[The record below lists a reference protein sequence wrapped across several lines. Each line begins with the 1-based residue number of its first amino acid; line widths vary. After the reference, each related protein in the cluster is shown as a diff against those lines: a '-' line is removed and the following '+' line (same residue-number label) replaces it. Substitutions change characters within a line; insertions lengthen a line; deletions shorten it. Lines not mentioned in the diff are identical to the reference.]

1 MNSDSNIVIQKLDE
15 FIRRYYKNQLIKGI
29 IYSFGILLSAFFTV
43 TILEYLGEF
52 NMVIRAFLF
61 FAFIAA
67 VVLVLY
73 NYIAVPLLKL
83 NKIGNIISYN
93 EAANII
99 GKHFSMVKDKL
110 LNLIQLQNKQGLT
123 DSAELLLASIHQK
136 TIELTP
142 VPFSM
147 AVDLNENKKYLK
159 YVLPLFFGAT
169 VILIFWPQL
178 ITKSTKRLV
187 NYQTYYEKEMPFKFN
202 IQNKNLTTLQTEDFK
217 LEVDMV
223 GNSVPNEVFIEING
237 IEYKLE
243 KSTSSS
249 FHYIFSNVQKSTSFQ
264 LSAAGFLSKE
274 YELIVLP
281 KPSLLQFN
289 LQLIYPN
296 YLNKANEN
304 ISNTGDLQI
313 PQGTKIK
320 WIFNTKN
327 TSDLFLRF
335 SDSSATPQKN
345 GENQFVYSRKFLK
358 SNNYSIKVLNKFVL
372 KALDSVNYS
381 IHVILDQS
389 PLIDVNEKRDSLE
402 PKNIYFSGQIKDDYG
417 FSRLTFHSKKIATDS
432 IGLVTETN
440 ASVPIKFL
448 NSNSSQ
454 AYFYF
459 LDAKAF
465 NLNPGDKIEYY
476 FEVFD
481 NDGVNGPK
489 AAKTQV
495 MIFKAPTTEEINQS
509 SEKNN
514 SEIKKDLEESIQK
527 AKQLQKDVNELA
539 KKINEKKQLGYE
551 EKKNIE
557 ELIKKQQALQN
568 KINEVKQQNEQNIKQ
583 QNEFTKTDESIME
596 KQKQLEQLFE
606 NVMTPEMK
614 KLFDELNKMLEQL
627 DKTQVQEKLEELKLT
642 NKDIEKELD
651 RNLEAFKQL
660 EVQQKMQNAIEKL
673 EDLKNKQ
680 DALKKETEDKK
691 DNQNNPDSKEL
702 EKKQNDIKKEFDE
715 LKKDLKDIEEKNKVL
730 EEPNALPKLEEKQNE
745 ITKEMQK
752 SSSQLSENK
761 KKQSSEAQK
770 SASEKMEEMKE
781 EMEQSM
787 EETEENQQ
795 EENAQTLRQILE
807 NLVKLSFSQEELIQT
822 LSVTRM
828 DNPQYIDIPKKQN
841 KLKEDSKMIEDSLL
855 ALSKRAPQI
864 SAVVNREISAIHL
877 NIEKSVKALAE
888 RDIESSSMGMQ
899 YTMASVNNLALLL
912 NEALDQMQQQM
923 KAQKKNKGKPGKGKC
938 KKPGNGQNPSSSGKQ
953 TQNVKKMQEQ
963 LNKQLQ
969 QLKDVLEKG
978 KKPGEKP
985 GDQKG
990 KNHANGM
997 GQNGKSG
1004 ASMPGSSEQF
1014 AKMAAQQEALRR
1026 QMQSMMEKLKNKGNN
1041 PGGDIANLMEETEK
1055 DLVNKRI
1062 TSETMRRQE
1071 EILTR
1076 LLESE
1081 KAEQEREEDE
1091 QRKSNESNQQN
1102 LSNPSQFLEYKRLK
1116 EKEMEMLNSVPPSLT
1131 PYYKEKVN
1139 SYFNN
1144 INSPN

>member
-1 MNSDSNIVIQKLDE
+1 MDLNSNILIQKLDE

-29 IYSFGILLSAFFTV
+29 IYSCGILVSAFFTV
-43 TILEYLGEF
+43 TLLEYFGEF
-52 NMVIRAFLF
+52 NVGIRAFLF

-67 VVLVLY
+67 VAFVIY
-73 NYIAVPLLKL
+73 KYIITPLLKL
-83 NKIGNIISYN
+83 NKIGNIISYD

-99 GKHFSMVKDKL
+99 GSHFSMVKDKL

-123 DSAELLLASIHQK
+123 ESTELLLASIHQK

-169 VILIFWPQL
+169 VILIFWPQI

-187 NYQTYYEKEMPFKFN
+187 NYQTYYDKEIPFKFN
-202 IQNKNLTTLQTEDFK
+202 ILNKNLTAIQTEDFK

-243 KSTSSS
+243 KTTNSS
-249 FHYIFSNVQKSTSFQ
+249 FYYTFSNVQKSTLFQ

-274 YELIVLP
+274 YELNVLP
-281 KPSLLQFN
+281 KPSLMQFN

-327 TSDLFLRF
+327 TSSLFLRF
-335 SDSSATPQKN
+335 SDSLAIPEKS
-345 GENQFVYSRKFLK
+345 GENQFFYSRKFLK
-358 SNNYSIKVLNKFVL
+358 SNNYSIKVLNKFIF

-381 IHVILDQS
+381 INVILDQS
-389 PLIDVNEKRDSLE
+389 PLIQVSEKRDSLE

-417 FSRLTFHSKKIATDS
+417 FSRLTFHSKKIAIDS
-432 IGLVTETN
+432 IGIVTEIN
-440 ASVPIKFL
+440 GSFPINFL
-448 NSNSSQ
+448 KSNSSQ
-454 AYFYF
+454 TYFYF
-459 LDAKAF
+459 LDAKQF

-476 FEVFD
+476 FEVYD

-489 AAKTQV
+489 ASKTQL
-495 MIFKAPTTEEINQS
+495 MIFKAPTKDEINQS
-509 SEKNN
+509 SEKSNT
-514 SEIKKDLEESIQK
+514 EIKKDLEESIQK
-527 AKQLQKDVNELA
+527 AKQLQKDVNEMA

-557 ELIKKQQALQN
+557 ELIKKQQSIQN
-568 KINEVKQQNEQNIKQ
+568 KIDEIKQQNEQNIKQ
-583 QNEFTKTDESIME
+583 QNEFSKTDESIME
-596 KQKQLEQLFE
+596 KQKQLQQLFE

-627 DKTQVQEKLEELKLT
+627 DKTKVQEKLEELKLT

-680 DALKKETEDKK
+680 EALKKETEDKK
-691 DNQNNPDSKEL
+691 DNQPDLKEL
-702 EKKQNDIKKEFDE
+702 ENKQSDIKKEFDE
-715 LKKDLKDIEEKNKVL
+715 LKKDLKDIEEKNKAL
-730 EEPNALPKLEEKQNE
+730 EEPNTLPKLEEKQNE

-761 KKQSSEAQK
+761 KKQSAESQK
-770 SASEKMEEMKE
+770 LASEKMEEMRE
-781 EMEQSM
+781 EMEESM
-787 EETEENQQ
+787 EESEENQQ

-807 NLVKLSFSQEELIQT
+807 NLLKLSFSQEELIQT
-822 LSVTRM
+822 LSVTQM
-828 DNPQYIDIPKKQN
+828 DNPQYFDIPKKQN

-864 SAVVNREISAIHL
+864 SALVNREISAIHL

-969 QLKDVLEKG
+969 QLKDALEKG

-990 KNHANGM
+990 KNPANGM

-1055 DLVNKRI
+1055 DLVNKQI
-1062 TSETMRRQE
+1062 TSETMRRQQ

-1091 QRKSNESNQQN
+1091 QRKSNESNNQN
-1102 LSNPSQFLEYKRLK
+1102 LSNPSRFLEYKRLK
-1116 EKEMEMLNSVPPSLT
+1116 EKELEMLNSVPPSLT

-1139 SYFNN
+1139 SYFNI
-1144 INSPN
+1144 INSPK